1 MTITDQPTDLTSLP
15 TGEGIDAAIAR
26 GQRAYELDRKH
37 VFHSWSAQAQ
47 INPMTVLA
55 AQGSY
60 VWDGDGNKLLD
71 FSSQLVNTNIGHQH
85 PKVVAAIAE
94 QAAKLCTIAPQHVN
108 DARSEAAR
116 LVAERTP
123 GDLNRIFFTN
133 GGADAVEHAVRMA
146 RLHTGRYKVLS
157 RYRSYHGGT
166 ETAINLTGDPRR
178 WPNDHGNAGI
188 VHFNGPFLYRSTFH
202 AETEEQE
209 SQRALEY
216 LDRLIQMEGPSTI
229 AAIILESVP
238 GTAGIMVPPPGYMAG
253 VRDIC
258 DRYGIVFIAD
268 EVMAGFGRTGTW
280 FAIENFD
287 VVPDLI
293 TFAKGVTSG
302 YIPLGGVAINDAIYS
317 TFADRAY
324 PGGLTYSGHP
334 LATACAVATINAMED
349 EDMVANAA
357 RIGEQVLGP
366 GLRDLAARHRS
377 VGEVRGLGV
386 FWAIELV
393 ADQAT
398 REPLAPYGGSS
409 PPMAAVL
416 AACKSGGMLPF
427 ANFNR
432 IHAVPPCNV
441 TDDEVAEGLQ
451 ILDAALTVADEYAV

>member
-1 MTITDQPTDLTSLP
+1 MTITEQPTERASLP
-15 TGEGIDAAIAR
+15 TGEDLDAAIAR
-26 GQRAYELDRKH
+26 GRRAYELDRKH

-47 INPMTVLA
+47 IKPMTVLA

-60 VWDGDGNKLLD
+60 VWDGEGNRLLD

-94 QAAKLCTIAPQHVN
+94 QAATLCTIAPQHVN

-116 LVAERTP
+116 LIAERTP

-133 GGADAVEHAVRMA
+133 AGADAVEHAVRMA

-166 ETAINLTGDPRR
+166 DTAVNLTGDPRR
-178 WPNDHGNAGI
+178 WPNDYGSAG
-188 VHFNGPFLYRSTFH
+188 VVRFNGPFLYRSSFH
-202 AETEEQE
+202 ADTEEQE
-209 SQRALEY
+209 TQRALEH
-216 LDRLIQMEGPSTI
+216 LDRLIQMEGPSSF

-238 GTAGIMVPPPGYMAG
+238 GTAGIMVPPPGYLAG
-253 VRDIC
+253 VREIC

-268 EVMAGFGRTGTW
+268 EVMAGFGRTGRW
-280 FAIENFD
+280 FAIDNFA

-302 YIPLGGVAINDAIYS
+302 YVPLGGVAVNEAIYA
-317 TFADRAY
+317 TFADRPY

-334 LATACAVATINAMED
+334 LAAACAVATINAMED
-349 EDMVANAA
+349 EGMVANAA

-393 ADQAT
+393 ADPHT

-409 PPMAAVL
+409 PAMAAVL
-416 AACKSGGMLPF
+416 AACKSGGLLPF

-441 TDDEVAEGLQ
+441 TDDEIAEGLR
-451 ILDAALTVADEYAV
+451 ILDAALTVADDYTV

>member
-1 MTITDQPTDLTSLP
+1 MTTTFEALP
-15 TGEGIDAAIAR
+15 TGEDLDIAIAR

-47 INPMTVLA
+47 IKPMTVLA

-60 VWDGDGNKLLD
+60 LWDGDGNRLLD

-166 ETAINLTGDPRR
+166 DTAINLTGDPRR
-178 WPNDHGNAGI
+178 WPNDYASSGV

-202 AETEEQE
+202 SENEQQET
-209 SQRALEY
+209 QRALEH
-216 LDRLIQMEGPSTI
+216 LDRLIQMEGPDSF

-238 GTAGIMVPPPGYMAG
+238 GTAGIMVPPPGYLAG
-253 VRDIC
+253 VREIC

-268 EVMAGFGRTGTW
+268 EVMAGFGRTGKW
-280 FAIENFD
+280 FAIDNFD

-302 YIPLGGVAINDAIYS
+302 YIPLGGVAINEAIYS

-334 LATACAVATINAMED
+334 LATACAVATITAMED
-349 EDMVANAA
+349 EGMVDNAA
-357 RIGEQVLGP
+357 RIGTDVLGP
-366 GLRDLAARHRS
+366 GLRELAARHRS

-393 ADQAT
+393 ADQKT

-409 PPMAAVL
+409 PAMAAVL
-416 AACKSGGMLPF
+416 AACKSGGLLPF

-441 TDDEVAEGLQ
+441 TDDEVAEGLR
-451 ILDAALTVADEYAV
+451 ILDAALSVADEHAV

>member
-1 MTITDQPTDLTSLP
+1 MTTTFEALP
-15 TGEGIDAAIAR
+15 TGDDLDTAIAR
-26 GQRAYELDRKH
+26 GRRAYELDRKH

-47 INPMTVLA
+47 INPMTILA

-60 VWDGDGNKLLD
+60 VWDGDGNRLLD

-166 ETAINLTGDPRR
+166 DTAINLTGDPRR
-178 WPNDHGNAGI
+178 WPNDYASSGV
-188 VHFNGPFLYRSTFH
+188 VHFNGPFLYRSSFYSQ
-202 AETEEQE
+202 TEEQE
-209 SQRALEY
+209 SQRALEH
-216 LDRLIQMEGPSTI
+216 LERLIQMEGPTSF

-238 GTAGIMVPPPGYMAG
+238 GTAGIMVPPPGYLAG
-253 VRDIC
+253 VREIC

-268 EVMAGFGRTGTW
+268 EVMAGFGRTGKW
-280 FAIENFD
+280 FAIDNFA
-287 VVPDLI
+287 VTPDLI

-302 YIPLGGVAINDAIYS
+302 YIPLGGVAINEAIYS
-317 TFADRAY
+317 TFADRPY

-334 LATACAVATINAMED
+334 LASACAVATINAMED
-349 EDMVANAA
+349 ERMVDNAA

-393 ADQAT
+393 ANQQT
-398 REPLAPYGGSS
+398 REPLAPYGGTS
-409 PPMAAVL
+409 PAMGAVL
-416 AACKSGGMLPF
+416 AACKTGGLLPF

-441 TDDEVAEGLQ
+441 TDDEVAEGLR
-451 ILDAALTVADEYAV
+451 ILDAALTVADEHCV